1 MTCICHLGGSMHLHW
16 CPYFDVERD
25 GDNIP
30 AGFGSASAWSR
41 KSATDK
47 RAWYRVAIASA
58 VRP

>member
-1 MTCICHLGGSMHLHW
+1 MHLHW